1 MRTRRT
7 DYIDEI
13 AADIGPS
20 LLSTAEAAD
29 ALGLSERTLQDW
41 RLRGRGPRYV
51 RMSARAVR
59 YRPRELARWIL
70 EHEVVSTSDPGPG
83 GGHAD

>member
-1 MRTRRT
+1 MDTPT
-7 DYIDEI
+7 TQHIDEI
-13 AADIGPS
+13 AADMGPG
-20 LLSTAEAAD
+20 LLSTAQAAD

-59 YRPRELARWIL
+59 YRPRELAKWIAGR
-70 EHEVVSTSDPGPG
+70 EVASTCDLGRD
-83 GGHAD
+83 ADARD